1 MGFDVNKLESTANAV
16 PVDMI
21 KAGIVDPAKVV
32 KDALR
37 NGASVASMI
46 LTTECLICEKPEKKE
61 AMPTMPQGGMGGM
74 DY

>member
-37 NGASVASMI
+37 NGASVAAMVLS
-46 LTTECLICEKPEKKE
+46 TECLICELPKKDNTP
-61 AMPTMPQGGMGGM
+61 AMPAGMGGM